1 MAYDVFVVSALEDR
15 DMANLVVRRLRA
27 LKFKCWFDKK
37 QTDTTFDQKDARN
50 ALNSQSMLV
59 LWSKHA
65 VTSDWVR
72 AAASV
77 GNSRPGMLVEVALD
91 DTVPYEP
98 FAINKRYKLEGMTT
112 RTTVEGFYEIVDEL
126 GRRDGRKD
134 LRDWL
139 NFGKED
145 EIEKREWLASHPSDP
160 LAIAESKKREKE
172 LGVKPAPAAAAA
184 GAAAL
189 AASTVSGKAAAG
201 GETAA
206 ARGEGPAERTTNDQK
221 PEEKTAAAPASAS
234 AASASSDSAGGVIG
248 SGYGEGVGKVPG
260 TPGAPYKPGRKG
272 PAGVYT
278 PPPASA
284 ETTNPPGEPSS
295 IFSGGLDKWMVPA
308 ILAAIALMLLL
319 GYVVRTSPAQRIASA
334 GMAQSTGQTQA
345 ARSEIIMAGNS
356 CPAGYISSRSL
367 AQLPEPDAKEA
378 EEE

>member
-59 LWSKHA
+59 LWSENA

-77 GNSRPGMLVEVALD
+77 GNSRPGMLVETALD
-91 DTVPYEP
+91 DVIPYEP
-98 FAINKRYKLEGMTT
+98 FSINKRYSLAGMTT
-112 RTTVEGFYEIVDEL
+112 RTTVEGFYEVVEEL

-139 NFGKED
+139 MLGKND
-145 EIEKREWLASHPSDP
+145 EGEKLKWLENHPSDP
-160 LAIAESKKREKE
+160 LAIAEMKKREKE
-172 LGVKPAPAAAAA
+172 LGAKPAPAKEAA

-189 AASTVSGKAAAG
+189 AAATMKSSATESDAASAPATADKGERAPAASAAAAG
-201 GETAA
+201 VAS
-206 ARGEGPAERTTNDQK
+206 ARGAD
-221 PEEKTAAAPASAS
+221 
-234 AASASSDSAGGVIG
+234 DVIG

-278 PPPASA
+278 PSPEPVDTSSGASTA
-284 ETTNPPGEPSS
+284 SESLG
-295 IFSGGLDKWMVPA
+295 IGRYMVPG
-308 ILAAIALMLLL
+308 ILAAIALMFLF
-319 GYVVRTSPAQRIASA
+319 GWMVRTTPAQSMQISGNGISLAAGVDIAA
-334 GMAQSTGQTQA
+334 
-345 ARSEIIMAGNS
+345 S
-356 CPAGYISSRSL
+356 CPAGYISSSSL
-367 AQLPEPDAKEA
+367 APLPDQDAKEA
-378 EEE
+378 DDE